1 MFNSPFIVPVIAL
14 MIPIVAIIMKN
25 WRHVQDRKM
34 DLMANAATD
43 VSVAAQ
49 ARIEK
54 LEARIAVL
62 ERIATDKRLSLA
74 DEIDNLATER
84 LTKSS
89 ARPHLDQ

>member
-14 MIPIVAIIMKN
+14 MIPIIAIIMKN
-25 WRHVQDRKM
+25 WRQVQNRKM
-34 DLMANAATD
+34 DLMERSTTE

-54 LEARIAVL
+54 LEARLVVL

-74 DEIDNLATER
+74 DEIDALGIDTRASNPR
-84 LTKSS
+84 
-89 ARPHLDQ
+89 RLDQ